1 MNHKYKLTLAL
12 AAVSSCSFTL
22 LMAEP
27 ASDSLFPESFIL
39 DTNLE
44 YSKEM
49 LSAQRTVVNKVPYLL
64 ESYES
69 GLLETGKV
77 YLSGH
82 AIYSQYHERT
92 DTAGKFPI
100 LGRFPNQHTS
110 GTSADESI
118 LDMAD
123 VSVTYAANDWV
134 SVFVHG
140 IYTDLQFPTQEEAQ
154 LRPL

>member
-1 MNHKYKLTLAL
+1 MKSKTNLILAL
-12 AAVSSCSFTL
+12 AACSSCSFTSL
-22 LMAEP
+22 VAES
-27 ASDSLFPESFIL
+27 ASDEIFPESFLL
-39 DTNLE
+39 DTKLE

-49 LSAQRTVVNKVPYLL
+49 LSAQRTVVNKAPYLL
-64 ESYES
+64 ESYS
-69 GLLETGKV
+69 NGLLEPGKI

-100 LGRFPNQHTS
+100 LGRFPSQHTS

-123 VSVTYAANDWV
+123 IALTYAANDWV

-140 IYTDLQFPTQEEAQ
+140 S
-154 LRPL
+154 